1 MRAARSLVCIALLPL
16 FAGCQML
23 SVFDGSSR
31 ASSQAGQTRMQG
43 TLSAADGRLLF
54 KPCTGEQ
61 RYVVKDD
68 GGTSIL
74 QEAAT
79 LAEKQGTLFAD
90 LRGHFSPS
98 QSGGADSEVALSQLY
113 RLERSNDACG
123 DPDFPRLILRASGKA
138 PAWNVDV
145 SAKGMRIERA
155 DQPTLALPYLEE
167 QLGDGR
173 FNLSS
178 EANNR
183 HVELWVA
190 PQRCVDS
197 QTGSVQHLSAEL
209 RIDGQVQRG
218 CAYFG
223 GSRND

>member
-1 MRAARSLVCIALLPL
+1 MRAVRSLLCVALLPL

-23 SVFDGSSR
+23 PMFNGQ
-31 ASSQAGQTRMQG
+31 SQAPSMAGLTRMQG
-43 TLSAADGRLLF
+43 ELTAADGQLLF
-54 KPCTGEQ
+54 QPCQEQ
-61 RYVVKDD
+61 RRYVIKDT

-79 LAEKQGTLFAD
+79 LADKQGKLFAD
-90 LRGHFSPS
+90 LRGRFSTKA
-98 QSGGADSEVALSQLY
+98 ADGSDGQLDLRQLY
-113 RLERSNDACG
+113 RVERSGTACG
-123 DPDFPRLILRASGKA
+123 DPNFQRLILRASGKT
-138 PAWNVDV
+138 PVWNVDV
-145 SAKGMRIERA
+145 SAKGMMIERA
-155 DQPTLALPYLEE
+155 GQPVLALPYLEE

-178 EANNR
+178 EANNQ
-183 HVELWVA
+183 HVELWIA

-209 RIDGQVQRG
+209 RINGQVQRG